1 MAGRKKGSP
10 ETGGRKKG
18 TPNLSTA
25 EVRKYAQEFGREA
38 IVMLAELM
46 EKSEDERTRIAA
58 AKELLDRAYGR
69 APQAVEHAGKDGGAI
84 KLEDVSQMTDEQ
96 LKAELERIWATARG
110 DLAAEPDG

>member
-1 MAGRKKGSP
+1 ML
-10 ETGGRKKG
+10 

-96 LKAELERIWATARG
+96 LDREFARIMAEARG
-110 DLAAEPDG
+110 KEPEKPPTD